1 MHEKQELTEDFYRC
15 SEVYCVQKTGET
27 YKRRNDRGGKE
38 MAGYYTSNGYY
49 GYINGGYRYFTS
61 QSDYYNE
68 YEEAGSSHN
77 VEFEEYET
85 MLVEQWD

>member
-1 MHEKQELTEDFYRC
+1 
-15 SEVYCVQKTGET
+15 
-27 YKRRNDRGGKE
+27 